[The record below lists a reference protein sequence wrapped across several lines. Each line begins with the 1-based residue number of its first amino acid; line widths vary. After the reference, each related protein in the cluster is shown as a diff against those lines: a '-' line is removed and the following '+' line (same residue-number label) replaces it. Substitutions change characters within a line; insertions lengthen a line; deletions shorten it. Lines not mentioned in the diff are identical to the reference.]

1 MAWYAAL
8 LTTSSRLS
16 AITKHLCKF
25 QLHHISR
32 RQPQL
37 LVLFKFK
44 KSVHRYNVA
53 NLQDAKSWLET
64 SAATG
69 TNADA
74 DLRPVTPG
82 NQDATPW
89 GEAKADAAWDGP
101 EQLQLEDG
109 EQYEANDI
117 LSIAALDDDFQVV
130 GSKKKKGRQQN
141 ASGNTSGGRGKRQ
154 GKR

>member
-1 MAWYAAL
+1 
-8 LTTSSRLS
+8 
-16 AITKHLCKF
+16 
-25 QLHHISR
+25 
-32 RQPQL
+32 
-37 LVLFKFK
+37 
-44 KSVHRYNVA
+44 
-53 NLQDAKSWLET
+53 LQDANNWLET

-69 TNADA
+69 TTFDA

-89 GEAKADAAWDGP
+89 GEAKADAAWDSP

-117 LSIAALDDDFQVV
+117 LSIAALDDFQVV
-130 GSKKKKGRQQN
+130 GSKKKKSGRQQN
-141 ASGNTSGGRGKRQ
+141 APGNTSGRGRRQ